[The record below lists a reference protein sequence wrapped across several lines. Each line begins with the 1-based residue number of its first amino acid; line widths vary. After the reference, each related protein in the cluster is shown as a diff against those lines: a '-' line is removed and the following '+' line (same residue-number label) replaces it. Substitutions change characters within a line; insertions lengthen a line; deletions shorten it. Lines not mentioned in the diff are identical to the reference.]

1 MSSFEA
7 NRLVLRNDLAELN
20 RLPVWI
26 EAWVQADLPA
36 DISFA
41 IQLCLEEAVANI
53 IMHGS
58 PKDNQGE
65 IVIEV
70 ERNGGTLVASIEDTG
85 REFDPSQAPSPL
97 LASSLEEAKVGH
109 FGIHLMRSFAG
120 GMNYERRDGRNRL
133 TLRFEEV
140 QTSTA
145 TGHDVDDLRLSQGLI
160 PTATSRG
167 SGSYSAGSPGRCRPA
182 SCCSR
187 ARSIE

>member
-145 TGHDVDDLRLSQGLI
+145 TG
-160 PTATSRG
+160 P
-167 SGSYSAGSPGRCRPA
+167 
-182 SCCSR
+182 
-187 ARSIE
+187 